1 MLRLLKLSL
10 GKGNTKSCAH
20 TKAALCDPGR
30 PAGGEPRG
38 SGSCCCD
45 GRFPSSDK
53 RWQCLHTGRRGKRG
67 EEKTCNY
74 ACAVT
79 SEGGRWGGGEGL
91 GGTAERAFSAQPGF
105 VSLART
111 KNIHHLVLNASVEY
125 LRLFALGESI
135 LMFSTL

>member
-1 MLRLLKLSL
+1 MILAGLLEVSRAAPAAAAATGGSPHL
-10 GKGNTKSCAH
+10 TKDGSVCTPA
-20 TKAALCDPGR
+20 
-30 PAGGEPRG
+30 AGG
-38 SGSCCCD
+38 S
-45 GRFPSSDK
+45 
-53 RWQCLHTGRRGKRG
+53 G

-79 SEGGRWGGGEGL
+79 SEGGRWGGGVGEGL

-125 LRLFALGESI
+125 LR
-135 LMFSTL
+135 